1 MNYDR
6 GRRSGRRR
14 GDDLLD
20 VLVAPPLADRIEPH
34 AVGPSQQQQIR
45 DPVPARRGVS
55 GLGPRVHFY
64 QEPLPELGELEI
76 LRKVEMSI
84 PPMMTDKAPLVHA
97 KMLARVVV
105 AESPALAELDLR
117 EERRRPAVVGV
128 AAAVAHLCANQS
140 VRRERREI

>member
-1 MNYDR
+1 MAWGALNLI
-6 GRRSGRRR
+6 ST
-14 GDDLLD
+14 
-20 VLVAPPLADRIEPH
+20 
-34 AVGPSQQQQIR
+34 
-45 DPVPARRGVS
+45 
-55 GLGPRVHFY
+55 HFY
-64 QEPLPELGELEI
+64 QRPFPELGELEV

-128 AAAVAHLCANQS
+128 AAAVAHLCANQP
-140 VRRERREI
+140 VRRVQREI